1 MRVLDCRARPNTPE
15 YFSLLQGE
23 GIKTVFR
30 KSGNPFPKE
39 STLEDFISDIDKAGI
54 DKVVCTGRDIETTS
68 AWKVT
73 NDYVANMVS
82 KYPDRIIGIAG
93 IDPNKG
99 DGAVREVERAVN
111 ELGLKGASIDPFGAG
126 LYANDPK
133 MYPIYQKCS
142 DLKVPVFITIGPLPV
157 SGTKISF
164 GSPLPIDDV
173 AVDFPKLKILCSHGG
188 WPFTREMVAIAWRN
202 DNVYFETSVYHF
214 LPGAELVVEAANTII
229 SDKLVFASAHPFAP
243 FKESLERF
251 KKLPFKEEV
260 LPKVL
265 YQNAAQMLGIE

>member
-1 MRVLDCRARPNTPE
+1 MIVAPAQIRRNIFPSCKGKESRP
-15 YFSLLQGE
+15 F
-23 GIKTVFR
+23 FR
-30 KSGNPFPKE
+30 KSGNPFPKQG
-39 STLEDFISDIDKAGI
+39 TLEDFIRDIDDAGI

-73 NDYVANMVS
+73 NDYVADMVS

-93 IDPNKG
+93 VDPNKG
-99 DGAVREVERAVN
+99 DAAVREVERAVN
-111 ELGLKGASIDPFGAG
+111 ELGLKGASMDPFGAG

-142 DLKVPVFITIGPLPV
+142 DLNVPVFITIGPLPV

-214 LPGAELVVEAANTII
+214 MPGAELVVDAANTII

-243 FKESLERF
+243 FKESLEKF

-260 LPKVL
+260 LPKIL
-265 YQNAAQMLGIE
+265 YQNAARMLGIE

>member
-1 MRVLDCRARPNTPE
+1 MKVLDCRARPNTPE
-15 YFSLLQGE
+15 YYSLLQGDA
-23 GIKTVFR
+23 IKTVFR
-30 KSGNPFPKE
+30 KSGNPFPKQ
-39 STLEDFISDIDKAGI
+39 STLEDFVGEFTQAGI

-73 NDYVANMVS
+73 NDYVAEMVA
-82 KYPDRIIGIAG
+82 KYPDRIIGLAG

-99 DGAVREVERAVN
+99 DGAVREVERAIS
-111 ELGLKGASIDPFGAG
+111 ELGLKGVSMDPFGAG

-142 DLKVPVFITIGPLPV
+142 DLGVPVFLTIGPLPV
-157 SGTKISF
+157 SGTKISY
-164 GSPLPIDDV
+164 GNPLPVDDV

-188 WPFTREMVAIAWRN
+188 WPFSREMVAIAWRN

-229 SDKLVFASAHPFAP
+229 GDKLVFASAHPFAP

-265 YQNAAQMLGIE
+265 YQNAAQLLGI